1 MKLRII
7 AVAMGLSLALSA
19 ARGNDILAITET
31 GENFND
37 LIITLNGAPVSGFQ
51 ITGVADNWLIT
62 LPSGWLV
69 PQGNVTLG
77 EPESSTTGNLIPLA
91 ITQIGWQS
99 ETPQGA
105 GSPTTVTIPGAGQ
118 EPSGAFFD
126 LRLTDSSGPV
136 SDAGST
142 ITLLGSALTGLGLIR
157 RFLPL

>member
-69 PQGNVTLG
+69 PRDNITLG
-77 EPESSTTGNLIPLA
+77 ARE
-91 ITQIGWQS
+91 
-99 ETPQGA
+99 
-105 GSPTTVTIPGAGQ
+105 
-118 EPSGAFFD
+118 
-126 LRLTDSSGPV
+126 
-136 SDAGST
+136 
-142 ITLLGSALTGLGLIR
+142 
-157 RFLPL
+157 